1 MAKALEGIKII
12 DLTQFEA
19 GTSCTEAL
27 AFLGADVIK
36 VEEPKQGDPGR
47 RSRTDVPGF
56 DSYYFIVL
64 NLNKRSVTLN
74 LRSET
79 GKTMFLDMVR
89 QADIVAENMAPGA
102 MERLGLG
109 YDVLNAANPKIIMAR
124 IKGFGSSG
132 PYSDFKA
139 FDMIAQAMGGAMTM
153 TGFPGSPPLK
163 PGPTIGDTGTGLHA
177 AIGILGALWQREQT
191 GRGQVVEVS
200 MQDCIVNFCRPRLRS
215 YYETGEAVGRPGNA
229 VVGGGVPGDIY
240 KCKPGGPDDYCY
252 IYTQPV
258 RPRMWD
264 ALLEVIGRE
273 DLLGDANYSDPL
285 WRVDHADEVNAMIE
299 AWTSQR
305 DKFEVMKL
313 LGAAGV
319 PAGATLNAV
328 DLHQDEHL
336 RERGM
341 ITPVEHQKRGTLNL
355 PGSPIKLSDSPADV
369 TTSPLLGEHN
379 AEVFREFFGYG
390 EEDLA
395 RLKEEQVI

>member
-1 MAKALEGIKII
+1 VAQALEGIKII

-27 AFLGADVIK
+27 AWLGADVIK
-36 VEEPKQGDPGR
+36 VEEPKNGDPGR
-47 RSRTDVPGF
+47 RSRTDMPGV
-56 DSYYFIVL
+56 DSFYFIVL

-79 GKTMFLDMVR
+79 GKSMFLEMVR
-89 QADIVAENMAPGA
+89 QGDIVAENMAPGA

-109 YDVLNAANPKIIMAR
+109 YDVLKEVNPKIIMAR
-124 IKGFGSSG
+124 IKGFGTYG
-132 PYSDFKA
+132 PYSDYKA

-191 GRGQVVEVS
+191 GKGQVVEVA
-200 MQDCIVNFCRPRLRS
+200 MQDCVLNFCRPRLRS
-215 YYETGEAVGRPGNA
+215 YYETGEPLARPGNA
-229 VVGGGVPGDIY
+229 VVGGGTPGDIY
-240 KCKPGGPDDYCY
+240 KCKPGGPDDYCF

-258 RPRMWD
+258 RPHMWD
-264 ALLEVIGRE
+264 ALLEVIGRQ
-273 DLLGDANYSDPL
+273 DLLGDPNYSDPQ
-285 WRVDHADEVNAMIE
+285 WRSDHADEVNGMIE
-299 AWTSQR
+299 GWTSQHT
-305 DKFEVMKL
+305 KFEVMQL
-313 LGAAGV
+313 LGSAGV

-336 RERGM
+336 RQRGM
-341 ITPVEHQKRGTLNL
+341 ITEVEHQKRGALNL
-355 PGSPIKLSDSPADV
+355 PGSPIKLSDSPVEV

-379 AEVFREFFGYG
+379 AEVYHEFFDYG

>member
-1 MAKALEGIKII
+1 MGKALEGVKII

-177 AIGILGALWQREQT
+177 AIGILGALWQRQQS
-191 GRGQVVEVS
+191 GKGQVVEV
-200 MQDCIVNFCRPRLRS
+200 
-215 YYETGEAVGRPGNA
+215 
-229 VVGGGVPGDIY
+229 
-240 KCKPGGPDDYCY
+240 
-252 IYTQPV
+252 
-258 RPRMWD
+258 
-264 ALLEVIGRE
+264 
-273 DLLGDANYSDPL
+273 
-285 WRVDHADEVNAMIE
+285 AM
-299 AWTSQR
+299 
-305 DKFEVMKL
+305 
-313 LGAAGV
+313 
-319 PAGATLNAV
+319 
-328 DLHQDEHL
+328 
-336 RERGM
+336 
-341 ITPVEHQKRGTLNL
+341 
-355 PGSPIKLSDSPADV
+355 
-369 TTSPLLGEHN
+369 
-379 AEVFREFFGYG
+379 
-390 EEDLA
+390 
-395 RLKEEQVI
+395 